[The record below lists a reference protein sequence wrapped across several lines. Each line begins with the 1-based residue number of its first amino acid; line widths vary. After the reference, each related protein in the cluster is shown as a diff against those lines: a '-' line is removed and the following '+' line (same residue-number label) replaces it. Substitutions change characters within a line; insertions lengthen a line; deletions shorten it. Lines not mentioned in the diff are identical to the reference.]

1 MQDKWRILVA
11 IAFGTYIATMDFS
24 IVNIALPT
32 LSREFDASPDT
43 VIWATL
49 IFSLTATSLTL
60 TAGRV
65 GDLFGRRRVYLTG
78 WLVFT
83 IGMAGVGFAQSIGQ
97 LIALRAVQAIGMSMV
112 IANGTAIVVDAF
124 PSSERGRAL
133 GGTNAAV
140 GAGLMSGPILGG
152 LILSLLDW
160 RAIFYLRI
168 PLGIAAF
175 LMVLLVVR
183 DRPSTAAGRRLDIPG
198 AVALFGALGGTIL
211 AMNRGVAW
219 GWTSPVILGLFAI
232 GIFSLVAFIHIEQ
245 RSSSPV
251 ISLALFRIR
260 SFTLSAL
267 TLVLNFVG
275 QSAVTFL
282 MPFYLIQVHDYSTAR
297 AGFVIVTIP
306 VMMLAFAPFSGY
318 LADRFAFRYQQAL
331 GSALVTIG
339 LLSLTTLAADTPM
352 AAIMARL
359 SLIGLGSAIFQ
370 SPNSSAIMGSVPPQQ
385 LGTASA
391 SVATSRNIGNA
402 TGLALMGTILVAV
415 ASSQLGTSAISTDQ
429 IPPDVLLDGIRAGF
443 LAGGSISIL
452 AVVVAAL
459 PTEQPHRADRV
470 STEHTP
476 PIRPPVTPAGEAGAG
491 SD

>member
-1 MQDKWRILVA
+1 MQTKWRVLVA
-11 IAFGTYIATMDFS
+11 IAFGTYVATMDFS

-49 IFSLTATSLTL
+49 VFSLTATSLTL

-78 WLVFT
+78 WLIFT
-83 IGMAGVGFAQSIGQ
+83 IGMTGVGFAQSIGQ
-97 LIALRAVQAIGMSMV
+97 LIALRAVQAVGMSMV
-112 IANGTAIVVDAF
+112 VANGSAIVVDAF
-124 PSSERGRAL
+124 PATERGRAL
-133 GGTNAAV
+133 GATNAAV

-175 LMVLLVVR
+175 LMVLLVVHE
-183 DRPSTAAGRRLDIPG
+183 RPRAAAGRRLDIPG
-198 AVALFGALGGTIL
+198 ALALFGALGGTIL

-219 GWTSPVILGLFAI
+219 GWTSPAILGLFAI
-232 GIFSLVAFIHIEQ
+232 GLFSFIAFIRIER
-245 RSSSPV
+245 RSSSPI
-251 ISLALFRIR
+251 ISLDLFRNR
-260 SFTLSAL
+260 SFSFPAL
-267 TLVLNFVG
+267 TLMLNFVG
-275 QSAVTFL
+275 QAAVTFL
-282 MPFYLIQVHDYSTAR
+282 MPFYLIQVHGYSTAR

-306 VMMLAFAPFSGY
+306 ALMLAFASFSGY
-318 LADRFAFRYQQAL
+318 VADRYGFRYQQAV
-331 GSALVTIG
+331 GSALVTLG
-339 LLSLTTLAADTPM
+339 LLSLTTLTADTPM
-352 AAIMARL
+352 LAIMARL

-370 SPNSSAIMGSVPPQQ
+370 APNSSAIMGSVPPQQ

-402 TGLALMGTILVAV
+402 TGLALMGTIVVAV

-429 IPPDVLLDGIRAGF
+429 IPSDVLLDGIRAGF
-443 LAGGSISIL
+443 LAGGAISIL
-452 AVVVAAL
+452 AVVVAMLPTGKPHNSASEADQAL
-459 PTEQPHRADRV
+459 P
-470 STEHTP
+470 S
-476 PIRPPVTPAGEAGAG
+476 IRPTASTADVAGAG

>member
-11 IAFGTYIATMDFS
+11 IAFGTYVATMDFS

-78 WLVFT
+78 WFIFT
-83 IGMAGVGFAQSIGQ
+83 VGMAGVGFAQSIGQ
-97 LIALRAVQAIGMSMV
+97 LIALRAVQALGMSMV

-124 PSSERGRAL
+124 PASERGRAL

-152 LILSLLDW
+152 LILSLVDW
-160 RAIFYLRI
+160 RAIFYLRV
-168 PLGIAAF
+168 PFGIAAF
-175 LMVLLVVR
+175 FMVLLVVR
-183 DRPSTAAGRRLDIPG
+183 ERSGTATGRRLDIPG
-198 AVALFGALGGTIL
+198 ALALFGALGGTVL

-219 GWTSPVILGLFAI
+219 GWTSPVILGLFAL
-232 GIFSLVAFIHIEQ
+232 GVVSAVAFVRIER
-245 RSSSPV
+245 RSPSPIV
-251 ISLALFRIR
+251 SLDLFRIR
-260 SFTLSAL
+260 TFTLSAL
-267 TLVLNFVG
+267 TLILNFVG
-275 QSAVTFL
+275 QAAVTFL
-282 MPFYLIQVHDYSTAR
+282 MPFYLIQVHGYSTAQ
-297 AGFVIVTIP
+297 AGLVIVTIP
-306 VMMLAFAPFSGY
+306 VLMLALAPLSGY
-318 LADRFAFRYQQAL
+318 VADRFGFRYQQAL
-331 GSALVTIG
+331 GSALVTLG
-339 LLSLTTLAADTPM
+339 LLSLTTLTAETP
-352 AAIMARL
+352 AVAIIARL

-415 ASSQLGTSAISTDQ
+415 ASSQLGTSAVSTDQ
-429 IPPDVLLDGIRAGF
+429 IPAEVLLDGIRIGF
-443 LAGGSISIL
+443 LVGGAISVL
-452 AVVVAAL
+452 AVVVASL
-459 PTEQPHRADRV
+459 PKGHQHRA
-470 STEHTP
+470 SATP
-476 PIRPPVTPAGEAGAG
+476 PDSSAPAKASPTTADVAGAG

>member
-1 MQDKWRILVA
+1 MQTKWRVLVA
-11 IAFGTYIATMDFS
+11 IAFGTYVATMDFS

-78 WLVFT
+78 WIIFT
-83 IGMAGVGFAQSIGQ
+83 IGMAGVGFTQSIGQ
-97 LIALRAVQAIGMSMV
+97 LITLRAVQAIGMSMV
-112 IANGTAIVVDAF
+112 VANGTAIVVDAF
-124 PSSERGRAL
+124 PASERGRAL

-152 LILSLLDW
+152 VILSLLDW
-160 RAIFYLRI
+160 RAIFYLRV
-168 PLGIAAF
+168 PLGIAVF

-183 DRPSTAAGRRLDIPG
+183 ERSSIAAGRRMDIAG
-198 AVALFGALGGTIL
+198 ALTLFGALGGTIL

-219 GWTSPVILGLFAI
+219 GWTSPAILGLFAI
-232 GIFSLVAFIHIEQ
+232 GVISLVAFIRIEG
-245 RSSSPV
+245 RSPGPI

-260 SFTLSAL
+260 TFSLSAL
-267 TLVLNFVG
+267 SLMLNFVG

-282 MPFYLIQVHDYSTAR
+282 MPFYLIQVLDYSTAH
-297 AGFVIVTIP
+297 AGLVIVTIP
-306 VMMLAFAPFSGY
+306 VLMLALAPLSGY
-318 LADRFAFRYQQAL
+318 VADRFGFRYQQAL
-331 GSALVTIG
+331 GSALVTLG

-352 AAIMARL
+352 AAIMARMA
-359 SLIGLGSAIFQ
+359 LIGLGSAIFQ

-402 TGLALMGTILVAV
+402 TGLALMGTIVVAV
-415 ASSQLGTSAISTDQ
+415 ASSHLGSSAVSTDQ
-429 IPPDVLLDGIRAGF
+429 IPSDVLLDGIRAGF
-443 LAGGSISIL
+443 LAGGAISVL
-452 AVVVAAL
+452 AVVAAAL
-459 PTEQPHRADRV
+459 PTGQPRMESNDAAHAAPAIQQSASPTDVARA
-470 STEHTP
+470 
-476 PIRPPVTPAGEAGAG
+476 A